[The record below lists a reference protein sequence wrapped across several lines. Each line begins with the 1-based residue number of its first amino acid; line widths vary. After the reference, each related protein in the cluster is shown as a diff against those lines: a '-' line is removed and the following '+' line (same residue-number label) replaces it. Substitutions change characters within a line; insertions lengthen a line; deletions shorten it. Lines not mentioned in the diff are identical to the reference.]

1 MQPNNNGNEEP
12 ILIPM
17 WKYEHNSQTAN
28 NQNNSYPNSSG
39 NINHNNFN
47 TNNSSNMNTSNS
59 TQNNLGN
66 MNQNNLNTNNP
77 GSMNQ
82 NNEFNTTFNSVDD
95 LLKGYILEKIGN
107 KNLLHKNNGKTFLIS
122 RIILSIITFLIIT
135 YLALYHDYFGGFLLA
150 EAIAI
155 GVYLY
160 SLKNVNMVNT
170 IKKEI
175 ISRPDDNIDYI
186 IASFKQSTIDKK
198 SLKSKY
204 ILPLT
209 LIISIC
215 LFSHPHII
223 YEKNQDGY
231 AIRYYTLAIFNESNV
246 VLPESHN
253 GEKVVEIRGSTFKN
267 LKSLKTIVLPQ
278 NIKEI
283 RGNTFENSGIESITI
298 PNGVTRIGG
307 HAFYGCYRLKNV
319 ELPDTL
325 QEIGS
330 SAFRQCGQLK
340 SIRIPSHTFVNQK
353 AFKESPTNI
362 ERY

>member
-1 MQPNNNGNEEP
+1 MIFERNENMQSNQVNE
-12 ILIPM
+12 
-17 WKYEHNSQTAN
+17 
-28 NQNNSYPNSSG
+28 NNS
-39 NINHNNFN
+39 
-47 TNNSSNMNTSNS
+47 NSSN
-59 TQNNLGN
+59 
-66 MNQNNLNTNNP
+66 NLNSLHTN
-77 GSMNQ
+77 GYE
-82 NNEFNTTFNSVDD
+82 NEFNTRFNSIDE
-95 LLKGYILEKIGN
+95 LLKGYIIEKIGN
-107 KNLLHKNNGKTFLIS
+107 KNLIHKNNGKTFLKS

-135 YLALYHDYFGGFLLA
+135 YLALYHDYFGVFLFA

-186 IASFKQSTIDKK
+186 IASLKQSTIDKK

-231 AIRYYTLAIFNESNV
+231 TIRYYTLAIFNESNV
-246 VLPESHN
+246 VLPEYHN

-319 ELPDTL
+319 ELPYTL

-340 SIRIPSHTFVNQK
+340 SIRIPSHTSVNQK